1 MQAAVG
7 GAALDLVLDNGLGDE
22 ARRHAETVLTLSV
35 LVILLTAPLGAVG
48 IALAGPAWLSSDSDA
63 HESTTA
69 AAPPLSL
76 ARQAALEARQKALE
90 ARLAGTRRATGV
102 TFATDLEGE
111 ASAAEALERDLDD
124 DLGCSPAAMI
134 ASASNGDLLEA
145 LTAEV
150 LGRSPELAG
159 GQELSR
165 FGTPELPVDAAY
177 ERVEQ
182 IVTPV
187 ARAYLI

>member
-69 AAPPLSL
+69 AAPPLSP
-76 ARQAALEARQKALE
+76 ARQAALEARQAALE
-90 ARLAGTRRATGV
+90 ARLAGTKRA

-124 DLGCSPAAMI
+124 DLGRSPAAMI
-134 ASASNGDLLEA
+134 ASASNGDLEA

-187 ARAYLI
+187 ARAYQI